1 MTTPSN
7 NSNKQTSISSVVE
20 EEVIEEVNALASG
33 NVVGYV
39 GPLGMGGPDEDT
51 FFPDGKKNKKAKTA
65 SPELHSE
72 SFGAMDPV
80 DVETPNMIKG
90 LWSDPKQDKKKSVK
104 TDSEEVVTN
113 NESISMKFKVSEQR
127 KQKIQE
133 AIKLV
138 SSMLESRTSLITE
151 STGKVSEKTQLSLKE
166 DLMKKYHLLENLY
179 LMEALSQMED
189 EEFWELGEAAQLL
202 QKIPSR
208 ILQDYIRMEIPM
220 EKVASMTA
228 QAYSKEQSEL
238 SGLGSLEDFVMQTSA
253 KISKLIMA
261 MSDLGDMLE
270 SGALTPKKG
279 FLGIGGNDPKKVV
292 AKVLRQHG
300 IVGLDPQLLGEDLV
314 QMNDADKARTIQLIN
329 KAAAVKSKRLD
340 AGIGR
345 KLKQDSGAKSFW
357 NFLRNNPLSGPGN
370 SGLRSF

>member
-7 NSNKQTSISSVVE
+7 NSKHSTISSVVE
-20 EEVIEEVNALASG
+20 EEVIEEINALASG

-39 GPLGMGGPDEDT
+39 APLGMGGPDEDT
-51 FFPDGKKNKKAKTA
+51 FFPDGKKNKKVKTA

-72 SFGAMDPV
+72 CFGAMDPV

-90 LWSDPKQDKKKSVK
+90 LWSNPKQDKKKPVK
-104 TDSEEVVTN
+104 TDSDEVVIATS
-113 NESISMKFKVSEQR
+113 ESINSMKFKVSEQR

-166 DLMKKYHLLENLY
+166 DLLKKYHLLENLY

-189 EEFWELGEAAQLL
+189 EEFWTLAEAAQLL

-208 ILQDYIRMEIPM
+208 ILQDYIRMEIGVERM
-220 EKVASMTA
+220 AA
-228 QAYSKEQSEL
+228 AYSQANPDDAEAT
-238 SGLGSLEDFVMQTSA
+238 VMQTSA

-292 AKVLRQHG
+292 AKVLRQYG

-314 QMNDADKARTIQLIN
+314 QMTDADKARTIQLIN